1 VTITV
6 EATYEDGVLKPVQPL
21 PLVEHEKVQVTVQS
35 QRSVA
40 KESAGMLKWS
50 GDADT
55 LERLACDP
63 EFSILES
70 P

>member
-1 VTITV
+1 MTITV